1 MADRGQGRPDA
12 VEPPPVA
19 PDLECRD
26 QGPARPRPF
35 RNVSAETAEIGEKF
49 RRERRGG
56 SRVTASDSECSD
68 CFLGA
73 LGAPRGRGDPW
84 GALYGRARGR
94 FRS

>member
-1 MADRGQGRPDA
+1 MAATLPRGPRTGT
-12 VEPPPVA
+12 PPT
-19 PDLECRD
+19 
-26 QGPARPRPF
+26 
-35 RNVSAETAEIGEKF
+35 VSFETAESGEKF

>member
-1 MADRGQGRPDA
+1 MGREQSGEQGHWEGVWTYMYRLRG
-12 VEPPPVA
+12 
-19 PDLECRD
+19 

>member
-1 MADRGQGRPDA
+1 MQRIFSHTRTNLG
-12 VEPPPVA
+12 EP
-19 PDLECRD
+19 R
-26 QGPARPRPF
+26 
-35 RNVSAETAEIGEKF
+35 SAGV
-49 RRERRGG
+49 RRGG